1 MRESDFDVL
10 DPRTVVMDPPQ
21 DFRNFSFAFN
31 DSNFSDRVLHVYTLS
46 ESTQSTSEEA
56 GLMEL
61 LKFMYSNNLRVKT
74 APAILDVL
82 MVADKFHVT
91 SSMRHCARLLRDMM
105 IMTPEFLLVYLDF
118 PPTILMIE
126 ALQPLTVFA
135 KQFYA
140 VHYKDITKFEDEI
153 LGLPLAGVEEI
164 IASDYLRVRTSEY
177 ALYSFVL
184 KWAQTQYPKIEDQ
197 QEIINTRLAKFIR
210 YPYMTYRELDEVLVH
225 NKELE
230 RSFALLVGL
239 EAVCFKE
246 NILHPTEINGDKSRR
261 FVKRGDY
268 QEFND
273 DNSEGWPVKTLVQD
287 GFRWAWKRRQVFLC
301 FTEFSVFH

>member
-1 MRESDFDVL
+1 MQLFSNGTRESK
-10 DPRTVVMDPPQ
+10 Q
-21 DFRNFSFAFN
+21 CHA
-31 DSNFSDRVLHVYTLS
+31 TL
-46 ESTQSTSEEA
+46 QINASEEA

-61 LKFMYSNNLRVKT
+61 LKFMYSNNLTVTT
-74 APAILDVL
+74 APAVLDVL
-82 MVADKFHVT
+82 MIADKFHVA
-91 SSMRHCARLLRDMM
+91 SCMRHCARLLRDMM
-105 IMTPEFLLVYLDF
+105 IMTPEFLLVYLHF
-118 PPTILMIE
+118 PPIILMIE

-140 VHYKDITKFEDEI
+140 I

-197 QEIINTRLAKFIR
+197 HEIINTRLAKFIG
-210 YPYMTYRELDEVLVH
+210 YPYMTYRELDEILVH
-225 NKELE
+225 NKELD

-261 FVKRGDY
+261 FVKRGVY

-301 FTEFSVFH
+301 FTVSFLCFTKVGRLTAEEFVRKFKGKYAYMSSKSTVVR